1 MPLAPVPRTEHRLVI
16 IAVALGHPAYFF
28 CSTGIVVKMHVHV
41 HVHVH
46 VCVSIYIYMVSLP
59 SPVPNSPTDRLSQVT
74 RLTCPC
80 APRLRG
86 TACPATRD
94 SVLHTRN
101 QALSLLIG
109 GGALSGGGSFKG
121 HSYLMESFSSSIPV
135 LQNITQGKL
144 FLLGGAYPLAAS

>member
-1 MPLAPVPRTEHRLVI
+1 MFSSSQRWLKWSWWWWVLLWNTCERGMPLAPVPRTEHRLVI

-41 HVHVH
+41 HVHV
-46 VCVSIYIYMVSLP
+46 CVSIYIYMVSLP
-59 SPVPNSPTDRLSQVT
+59 SPGPNSPTDRLSQVT

-109 GGALSGGGSFKG
+109 GGACRGEEASKG
-121 HSYLMESFSSSIPV
+121 IV
-135 LQNITQGKL
+135 I
-144 FLLGGAYPLAAS
+144 